1 MFLFNFQLRYLL
13 ALSLIFLSC
22 SFEDSEIQYE
32 QNLVVFASIVAN
44 LPVVDTV
51 FISRSAN
58 LSEDISTGD
67 LWIENADV
75 RLIDDSSKAELRFH
89 SLGKGKYFPVHKESS
104 VEEIEN
110 YISYVIKPGRI
121 YHLFVKHES
130 DSVLAS
136 TTVPAEFSIS
146 SAELGSYDCPDGK
159 ELAVG
164 SVNVNNLK
172 NISLEDQFQLL
183 QNPQSLINQYD
194 IIVDTINYRIGDC
207 FTKSFAS
214 YPMFGVDF
222 NDDSYSTIQIISYS
236 LEAEEIGMEP
246 LLDLNNDGTI
256 EEGEFSDRN
265 RNGLRDSCYINLIYN
280 EEKEKFFDNDSLSY
294 NDLSSIWKGP
304 LLRGSAKNDNWRF
317 NSPYRNN
324 PFLWNI
330 EEAPTVIG
338 WLYFDY
344 YGYYLMSFNATSETY
359 FNYFSG
365 DPLGQNIYLLPNSNI
380 EDGFGVFYSKVS
392 TEFIIYVKKDD
403 SY

>member
-75 RLIDDSSKAELRFH
+75 RLIDDSSKAELIFH
-89 SLGKGKYFPVHKESS
+89 SLGKGKYFPLHAESS
-104 VEEIEN
+104 VEQIEKYIN
-110 YISYVIKPGRI
+110 YIIKPGQI
-121 YHLFVKHES
+121 YHLLVKHES

-136 TTVPAEFSIS
+136 TTVPEEFSIS
-146 SAELGSYDCPDGK
+146 SAELGSYECPDGK

-164 SVNVNNLK
+164 SVNVNNFK

-183 QNPQSLINQYD
+183 QDPNRLINQYD

-222 NDDSYSTIQIISYS
+222 NDNSYSTIQIISYA
-236 LEAEEIGMEP
+236 LEAGEIGMEP

-304 LLRGSAKNDNWRF
+304 LLRGSENNNNWKF

-392 TEFIIYVKKDD
+392 TEFVVYVKKDD